1 MTIQFSTKVLS
12 EIDFKSPKAATAIC
26 ALPSDCLVIAY
37 RHTEL
42 NQLQALDDLLGGAI
56 AQARSLG
63 DLDGKAGVCTLLRS
77 GQSWVLVIKTP

>member
-12 EIDFKSPKAATAIC
+12 EIDFKSPKAVAAIC

-42 NQLQALDDLLGGAI
+42 NQLQALDDLLGGTI

-63 DLDGKAGVCTLLRS
+63 DLDGKAGACTL
-77 GQSWVLVIKTP
+77 